1 MISVATLVYFLRIRN
16 SAQIATRNLQII
28 WPDPDRETLL
38 SLDILLELHEN
49 IVQYFE
55 QAEV

>member
-1 MISVATLVYFLRIRN
+1 MLVYFLRIRN
-16 SAQIATRNLQII
+16 SAQIAIRSLQTI

-38 SLDILLELHEN
+38 SPDTLLELHEN